1 MESEYPPCLCVLPI
15 QVLYMNSLQIQAK
28 LKPHIQPYTSLAPLF
43 PTSNPRREAYA
54 DVRYCFSELK
64 TNLEVF

>member
-15 QVLYMNSLQIQAK
+15 KILYMTSLQIQAK
-28 LKPHIQPYTSLAPLF
+28 LKPHIQSYPSLTPLS
-43 PTSNPRREAYA
+43 PTSNPRRAGYA

-64 TNLEVF
+64 TNLEFF